1 MRPISILPVLSKV
14 FERLVHQQVVSCIN
28 SHDLLKDN
36 ISGFRKGNSTTT
48 VLLRIRDDIF
58 EAMKREEVTLKSI
71 RHHQI
76 QNCPE
81 EAQLSWVFKI
91 FP

>member
-14 FERLVHQQVVSCIN
+14 FERLVHQQVVSCID

-48 VLLRIRDDIF
+48 VLLRIREEIVK
-58 EAMKREEVTLKSI
+58 AMKRG
-71 RHHQI
+71 
-76 QNCPE
+76 
-81 EAQLSWVFKI
+81 EAGGKLHSSSS
-91 FP
+91 PTY